1 MTLEQQIDEAAR
13 KTMAQILNCRDD
25 KDTKFDLLDK
35 LYLGVVRHHPQG
47 LAAKVLDEISAAQ
60 TDVLYSDGGAGKR

>member
-13 KTMAQILNCRDD
+13 KTMAQILKSPDD
-25 KDTKFDLLDK
+25 KDTKYELLDS
-35 LYLGVVRHHPQG
+35 LYLNVARHHPQE

-60 TDVLYSDGGAGKR
+60 TDVMFGERSHS